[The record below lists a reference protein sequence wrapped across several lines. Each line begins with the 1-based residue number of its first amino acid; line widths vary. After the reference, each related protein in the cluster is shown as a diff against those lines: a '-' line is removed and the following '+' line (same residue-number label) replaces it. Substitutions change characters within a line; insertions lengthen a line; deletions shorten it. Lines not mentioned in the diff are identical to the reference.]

1 MPFTPPLH
9 LGFVRG
15 EQALLLEQLKLSIQI
30 IGNSKLRKRLKEAQV
45 LQRDAHE
52 PISYG
57 HDEFI
62 LRTNSLGRAIPLS
75 WKSRQA
81 LRIISERGLFK
92 FA

>member
-45 LQRDAHE
+45 LQRDSYNYF
-52 PISYG
+52 SYG
-57 HDEFI
+57 KEFD
-62 LRTNSLGRAIPLS
+62 LHTNSLHVQYRFFGKADRH
-75 WKSRQA
+75 
-81 LRIISERGLFK
+81 
-92 FA
+92 